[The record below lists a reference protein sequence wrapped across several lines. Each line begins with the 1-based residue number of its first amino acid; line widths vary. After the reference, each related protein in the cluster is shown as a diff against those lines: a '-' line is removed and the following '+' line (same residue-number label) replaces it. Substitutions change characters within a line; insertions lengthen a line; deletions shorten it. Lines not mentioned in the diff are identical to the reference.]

1 MPGSTYS
8 TNLKIELIA
17 DGEQSG
23 NWGGTTNINLGTAL
37 EQAIVG
43 YGNPNFTT
51 DADLTITLT
60 DDNATQVARNF
71 ALNVTST
78 GSLTTTRNLIVPT
91 IQKSYLIRN
100 NTTGTPSGQS
110 IVVKTSAGTGVT
122 VANGTYMLVYA
133 DGTNVV
139 PQISQ
144 LPVLYG
150 GTGATTAADAR
161 TSLGVPA
168 NSGTGATGAWPIT
181 IAVTTS
187 NGYGTRTVSISAP
200 TGGADGDIW
209 YQLVDAY
216 SISVAASGIAS
227 TGSVGNVTPS
237 IS

>member
-8 TNLKIELIA
+8 ANLKIELMSLG
-17 DGEQSG
+17 DQTGS
-23 NWGGTTNINLGTAL
+23 WGTTTNSNLGTTL

-60 DDNATQVARNF
+60 DSNATQVARNL

-91 IQKSYLIRN
+91 IQKAYLIRN
-100 NTTGTPSGQS
+100 NTTGSQS
-110 IVVKTSAGTGVT
+110 IIVKTSAGTGVT
-122 VANGTYMLVYA
+122 VASGTYLVVYV

-150 GTGATTAADAR
+150 GTGATTAANAR

-168 NSGTGATGAWPIT
+168 LDGTGATGAWPIT

-187 NGYGTRTVSISAP
+187 NGYGTRTVSTSAP

-209 YQLVDAY
+209 YR
-216 SISVAASGIAS
+216 VAS
-227 TGSVGNVTPS
+227 
-237 IS
+237 

>member
-8 TNLKIELIA
+8 TNLRIELIA

-23 NWGGTTNINLGTAL
+23 NWGGTTNTNLGTAL

-43 YGNPNFTT
+43 YGT
-51 DADLTITLT
+51 ADFQSDGNLTLT
-60 DDNATQVARNF
+60 LEDTNATQVARCF
-71 ALNVTST
+71 ALNVTS
-78 GSLTTTRNLIVPT
+78 SLTPLTATRNLIVPP
-91 IQKSYLIRN
+91 IQKAYLIYN

-122 VANGTYMLVYA
+122 VRNGTYMLVYA

-139 PQISQ
+139 PQISRVN
-144 LPVLYG
+144 L
-150 GTGATTAADAR
+150 GA
-161 TSLGVPA
+161 PA
-168 NSGTGATGAWPIT
+168 NSGTDATGTWPISIT
-181 IAVTTS
+181 GVTTNTAS

-216 SISVAASGIAS
+216 SISVAASGIGS

>member
-8 TNLKIELIA
+8 TNLKIELMSLG
-17 DGEQSG
+17 DQTGS
-23 NWGGTTNINLGTAL
+23 WGTTTNSNLGTTL

-60 DDNATQVARNF
+60 DSNATQVARNL

-91 IQKSYLIRN
+91 IQKAYLIRN
-100 NTTGTPSGQS
+100 NTTGSQS
-110 IVVKTSAGTGVT
+110 IIVKTSAGTGVT
-122 VANGTYMLVYA
+122 VASGTYLAVYV

-150 GTGATTAADAR
+150 GTGATTAANAR

-168 NSGTGATGAWPIT
+168 LDGTGATGAWPIT
-181 IAVTTS
+181 ISTATS
-187 NGYGTRTVSISAP
+187 NGYGTRTVSTSAP

-209 YQLVDAY
+209 YR
-216 SISVAASGIAS
+216 VAS
-227 TGSVGNVTPS
+227 
-237 IS
+237 

>member
-8 TNLKIELIA
+8 TNLKIELMSLG
-17 DGEQSG
+17 DQTGS
-23 NWGGTTNINLGTAL
+23 WGTTTNANLGTAL

-60 DDNATQVARNF
+60 DSNATQVARNL

-91 IQKSYLIRN
+91 IQKAYLIRN
-100 NTTGTPSGQS
+100 NTTGSQS
-110 IVVKTSAGTGVT
+110 IIVKTSAGTGVT
-122 VANGTYMLVYA
+122 VASGTYLLVYV

-150 GTGATTAADAR
+150 GTGATTAANAR
-161 TSLGVPA
+161 ASLGVPA
-168 NSGTGATGAWPIT
+168 LDGTGATGAWPIT
-181 IAVTTS
+181 ISTVTS
-187 NGYGTRTVSISAP
+187 NGYGTRTVSTSAP

-209 YQLVDAY
+209 YR
-216 SISVAASGIAS
+216 VAS
-227 TGSVGNVTPS
+227 
-237 IS
+237 